1 MHEKTYVTQPA
12 RQIPVHGEYD
22 VVVLGGGPAGL
33 MAAASAARNGA
44 QVLLVERYGFLGGM
58 GTVAGVSNFSGLYA
72 NVYGEIQRVVHGMT
86 DDLLDR
92 MRVLDGLGDPTLVMQ
107 RTYTQA
113 YDVSAFQCAADSFL
127 SDSGAQVLFHAL
139 ATGLV
144 HRDDGAVDALLLATK
159 SGALAVRGRIFIGC
173 SGDADLPHWAG
184 LSFEKGD
191 PQGQLS
197 YSTLMFRVGN
207 VDGQRARES
216 ADEIGQRMREAE
228 ACGDFRFS
236 QHGVRVRPRHHE
248 GEWHFD
254 VTCLRDADGLVVD
267 GTDVH
272 SLSAAEREGRR
283 QVVEYLDFLRMR
295 VPGFEH
301 AYVLGIGPQLGIRET
316 RRVVAEYMLSRDD
329 VLNCVDFPDSIG
341 VNSWPLEV
349 HGQGDVQWIWP
360 PMPQS
365 RGYNQL
371 PLRMLVPRQTPGAAR
386 NVLVAGRCAGMTHKG
401 QTSARASGSCFVMG
415 EAAGTA
421 AALALRAGVAPAQVS
436 VTELQDQL
444 QRQGVFLG

>member
-1 MHEKTYVTQPA
+1 MREKTHVTQPA
-12 RQIPVHGEYD
+12 RQIPVYGEYD

-44 QVLLVERYGFLGGM
+44 HVLLVERYGFLGGM

-72 NVYGEIQRVVHGMT
+72 NVYGEILRVVHGMT

-92 MRVLDGLGDPTLVMQ
+92 MRALDGLGDPTLIVQ
-107 RTYTQA
+107 RTYTQT

-139 ATGLV
+139 ATGV
-144 HRDDGAVDALLLATK
+144 VCGDDGAVDALLLATK

-184 LSFEKGD
+184 LAFEKGD
-191 PQGQLS
+191 TQGKLS
-197 YSTLMFRVGN
+197 YPTLMFRVGN

-216 ADEIGQRMREAE
+216 VDGIAQRMREAE
-228 ACGDFRFS
+228 ARGDFRFPR
-236 QHGVRVRPRHHE
+236 HDVLVRPQHHE
-248 GEWHFD
+248 DAWRFD
-254 VTCLRDADGLVVD
+254 ITCLCDADGSPVD
-267 GTDVH
+267 GTDVQ
-272 SLSAAEREGRR
+272 SFSAAELEGRR
-283 QVVEYLDFLRMR
+283 QVVEYLDFLRTR

-301 AYVLGIGPQLGIRET
+301 AYVLDIGPQLGVRET
-316 RRVVAEYMLSRDD
+316 RRIVAEHMLSRDD

-349 HGQGDVQWIWP
+349 HARGDVQWIWP
-360 PMPQS
+360 PIPQS

-386 NVLVAGRCAGMTHKG
+386 NVLVAGRCAGMTHEG
-401 QTSARASGSCFVMG
+401 QTSARTSGSCFVMG

-421 AALALRAGVAPAQVS
+421 AALALRAGVAPARVS
-436 VTELQDQL
+436 IMELQDQL
-444 QRQGVFLG
+444 QRQGAFLG